1 MTKQKTSSGCKKEN
15 GIEGLHDGSAEDC
28 EPKDYGNSD
37 QEGGQDSQPTI
48 KPNSDIDDGGPLSI

>member
-15 GIEGLHDGSAEDC
+15 ATESRHELSAEEC
-28 EPKDYGNSD
+28 EPEDHGNSD
-37 QEGGQDSQPTI
+37 QGGQESQPTL